1 MDELKMI
8 YLIVYE
14 LSPETSQGS
23 LVRIFGQNGSSRKGL
38 IDILEND
45 KRLSYWVSVVQ
56 EHRNFLV
63 DRIAFENP
71 ETSHGFLIRIFR
83 QNGSARESLV
93 DILDDDERLSP
104 ETSHGFL
111 IRIFRQNGSAREG
124 LIDILDDDER
134 LRVGFEKQGALVG
147 EILLYEF
154 IFNSFEFESNLNI
167 CAKRTCPVTEDLH
180 FCHYLSIAQAYV
192 QGFINDAPAMF
203 PNSPSPSLVPSSFVT
218 GYSSI
223 DCGNHTFS
231 RQVFR
236 MVPSTDLLLEFTGEK
251 QFQLER
257 RTRRG
262 LGEYSVNK
270 TSHGFLIRI
279 FRQNGSARKGL
290 VDILDDDERLRY
302 WVSVVQEDRNFLVDR
317 VGFEKQ
323 GALVGQI
330 FLYEFIFNS
339 FEFESNLNICAKRAC
354 PVT

>member
-93 DILDDDERLSP
+93 DILDDDERLRHHHTLPVSTPPAPSYPSHLNTSGAVVPFPSQHLRCHPRNEPWLSRKDLWAKWECP
-104 ETSHGFL
+104 E
-111 IRIFRQNGSAREG
+111 
-124 LIDILDDDER
+124 
-134 LRVGFEKQGALVG
+134 
-147 EILLYEF
+147 
-154 IFNSFEFESNLNI
+154 
-167 CAKRTCPVTEDLH
+167 
-180 FCHYLSIAQAYV
+180 
-192 QGFINDAPAMF
+192 
-203 PNSPSPSLVPSSFVT
+203 
-218 GYSSI
+218 
-223 DCGNHTFS
+223 
-231 RQVFR
+231 
-236 MVPSTDLLLEFTGEK
+236 
-251 QFQLER
+251 
-257 RTRRG
+257 
-262 LGEYSVNK
+262 
-270 TSHGFLIRI
+270 
-279 FRQNGSARKGL
+279 
-290 VDILDDDERLRY
+290 
-302 WVSVVQEDRNFLVDR
+302 R

-330 FLYEFIFNS
+330 LLYEFIFNT
-339 FEFESNLNICAKRAC
+339 FEFKSNLNICAKRAC
-354 PVT
+354 PVA